1 MTVFEQVQA
10 IIADNLNIS
19 KDKVTLNA
27 NLADDLGADSLD
39 AVEIIM
45 NLEESFNISIADD
58 ATEKIKTVKD
68 LVDYIEE
75 QSSK

>member
-10 IIADNLNIS
+10 IIVDNLNIS

-58 ATEKIKTVKD
+58 AAEKIKTVKD

>member
-1 MTVFEQVQA
+1 MTTFEKIRE
-10 IIADNLNIS
+10 IIMEQLSVDESMVTIDTNLM
-19 KDKVTLNA
+19 KDLE
-27 NLADDLGADSLD
+27 ADSLD

-58 ATEKIKTVKD
+58 AAEKIKTVKD

>member
-58 ATEKIKTVKD
+58 AAEKIKTVKD